1 MSDGG
6 WHGSGSPG
14 GHGSSNDVA
23 DINWH
28 GIEQTNLEHP
38 IILPLHDLGGP
49 VQLDTGHELTHLNS
63 FAEWA

>member
-1 MSDGG
+1 
-6 WHGSGSPG
+6 
-14 GHGSSNDVA
+14 
-23 DINWH
+23 
-28 GIEQTNLEHP
+28 LEHP